1 MLTIGT
7 TAYSNYSL
15 DFFDEDNQ
23 SDDAFDDN
31 QEINQLLFGTLPII
45 GIGATVTNIG
55 AGQINISKLSLNT
68 TGVTTTISVGS
79 TVFSNYALD
88 FFDEDNQDTTFE
100 SNEIIE
106 SEADDLL
113 DFSEGNPFG
122 TF

>member
-1 MLTIGT
+1 MTTTLISGINTSGITLNQELNQVKFGQNIIIGT
-7 TAYSNYSL
+7 
-15 DFFDEDNQ
+15 
-23 SDDAFDDN
+23 
-31 QEINQLLFGTLPII
+31 
-45 GIGATVTNIG
+45 GATVTSIG
-55 AGQINISKLSLNT
+55 AGTINISILSLNT
-68 TGVTTTISVGS
+68 TGVTTSISFGS

-106 SEADDLL
+106 SEADGII